1 MKNYN
6 ILQLILIA
14 IIVFTTGCSSLDVP
28 SQYTPLPAGMATGL
42 WVTSSG
48 DMGIALFKGGV
59 MGVFKDGILGVCYE
73 YGEYSLTNENT
84 VNVKSGNNHVAALKI
99 DVSQDGKKIVVESDA
114 THLNDSFQLKIPDT
128 SSGDLSKDMIGTW
141 KLVDTSLS
149 GVSTDN
155 MVYRFEADGKMA
167 YASNNKSGTA
177 AWDLIGGKLVITLA
191 DPVSEKDTILYVS
204 SLGDLLMLY
213 DNDSPTI
220 TLLLRQK

>member
-6 ILQLILIA
+6 ILQFILIA
-14 IIVFTTGCSSLDVP
+14 IIVFTTGCSSVEP
-28 SQYTPLPAGMATGL
+28 PTYTPLPAGMATGL

-73 YGEYSLTNENT
+73 YGEYNLTNENT
-84 VNVKSGNNHVAALKI
+84 VTVKSGNNHVAALKI

-114 THLNDSFQLKIPDT
+114 THLNDSFQLKIADT
-128 SSGDLSKDMIGTW
+128 SSGDLRKDMIGTW

-149 GVSTDN
+149 GASTDN
-155 MVYRFEADGKMA
+155 MIYQFGADGNMA

-177 AWDLIGGKLVITLA
+177 SWDLIGGKLVITLV
-191 DPVSEKDTILYVS
+191 DPVSKKDTILYVS